1 MPTFGVVIVIAA
13 WIVVFLAV
21 GAKAHRPARRLS
33 VTPEAVRSSLA
44 S

>member
-21 GAKAHRPARRLS
+21 GARR
-33 VTPEAVRSSLA
+33 TVRRDV
-44 S
+44 